1 MTMVSSAQPEMIQGA
16 FVELN
21 ALRVG
26 TGMEITCMAE
36 DPFNDTIRMVIGT
49 RDRLVQVWSI
59 DSNAQMRTVFS
70 VQLDKTVP
78 KAVAFTEHSGNVH
91 VFGLYD
97 GDV

>member
-1 MTMVSSAQPEMIQGA
+1 
-16 FVELN
+16 
-21 ALRVG
+21 
-26 TGMEITCMAE
+26 
-36 DPFNDTIRMVIGT
+36 MVIGT